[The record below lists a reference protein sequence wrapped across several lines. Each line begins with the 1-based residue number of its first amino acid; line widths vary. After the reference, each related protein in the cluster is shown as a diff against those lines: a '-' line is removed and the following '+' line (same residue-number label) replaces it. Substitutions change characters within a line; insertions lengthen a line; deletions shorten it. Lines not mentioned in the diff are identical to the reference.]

1 MDLEGIILSKSCAL
15 NNTLSVSK
23 YNGDMQ
29 NYILKESVIRV
40 DPRKQT
46 QD

>member
-1 MDLEGIILSKSCAL
+1 MDLEGIILSKGCAL
-15 NNTLSVSK
+15 NNTLAASK

-29 NYILKESVIRV
+29 NNLLKGSVIRV

-46 QD
+46 QN